1 MEKSFG
7 INKNVENKDGVE
19 NMSVEII
26 FKNVENESNVPRL
39 GGYSFL
45 SEHIDWPLNPDG
57 DKLTLVLCLPTDFL
71 NKTLDL
77 NLPKDHLLSVF
88 TTYKKDDYFLDLIT
102 FHGDKEELKNIKEGF
117 TRVLLHEAGDI
128 RNESDFLIP
137 AQEFILGDELNLDLE
152 EVDEEN
158 LDDIEIYCGSLIGP
172 KPSLLQIENIGLDD
186 YQFCLQIYGGDF
198 PEGFHDIFS
207 LSDSIGYLF
216 LNKNVDQNDAG
227 VFFTQCT

>member
-1 MEKSFG
+1 
-7 INKNVENKDGVE
+7 
-19 NMSVEII
+19 MSVEII
-26 FKNVENESNVPRL
+26 FKDVENESIVPRI

-45 SEHIDWPLNPDG
+45 PENIDWPLNPNG
-57 DKLTLVLCLPTDFL
+57 DKLTLVLCLPTNFL
-71 NKTLDL
+71 NKTLNL
-77 NLPKDHLLSVF
+77 NLPDERILSVF

-102 FHGDKEELKNIKEGF
+102 FHGDKEELNNIKQGF

-137 AQEFILGDELNLDLE
+137 AQEFILGEELDLE
-152 EVDEEN
+152 DLEYSEELDEEDF
-158 LDDIEIYCGSLIGP
+158 DDIEIYCGSLIGN
-172 KPSLLQIENIGLDD
+172 KPSLLQIEDLGLDN

-198 PEGFHDIFS
+198 PEGFNNIFS

-216 LNKNVDQNDAG
+216 LNKNYEQNDTG